1 MEAKQL
7 SLFDPAPHP
16 RPLVPRDPNVA
27 ARDITRLT
35 GQNAA
40 ILRRLRQG
48 PATNDELIRISRKYT
63 SRISDLRAAGFV
75 IVCERQGGGLTTY
88 TLQY

>member
-1 MEAKQL
+1 MSLTQL
-7 SLFDPAPHP
+7 ELFCVP

-27 ARDITRLT
+27 RQDIHRLT

-63 SRISDLRAAGFV
+63 SRISDLRAFGFV
-75 IVCERQGGGLTTY
+75 IEATRLGGGLFEYRLEVTR
-88 TLQY
+88 